1 VTVYVDSMQAKV
13 GRMRMCHMI
22 ADTDEELHAMAAA
35 IGVRRKW
42 WQSPEKTSGSHYDVC
57 LKMRAAA
64 IKNGAVQIT
73 VKQCAAM
80 NYRRRFS
87 GQLGLP
93 ADAIEWRQ
101 QHRKENGHAG
111 TPDTD

>member
-1 VTVYVDSMQAKV
+1 MTVYVDSMQAKV

-22 ADTDEELHAMAAA
+22 ADTDEELHAMAAT

-42 WQSPEKTSGSHYDVC
+42 WQSPEKTSGSHYDIC

-80 NYRRRFS
+80 NYRRRHT
-87 GQLGLP
+87 GKLGEHL
-93 ADAIEWRQ
+93 DAIEWMQ
-101 QHRKENGHAG
+101 EHKETLCRA
-111 TPDTD
+111 DTSS